1 MLAAAKSL
9 LIHSNVEQIYLLI
22 EDDEFPFELPP
33 EVTTI
38 NISNQQYFPSTGPN
52 FRSRFTYMA
61 LIRAALTKV
70 FPTLD
75 KILSLDVDTIVNE
88 NISELW
94 DIDLSN
100 YYFAAC
106 REPDAALSTDDYLT
120 INAGVMMINLNK
132 LRTDKKDDEII
143 NALNTKYYKFDMQDA
158 YPEFCQGSILTL
170 PPDYNVNDYT
180 EYKNAHYRKIIH
192 YAGIKDWIHKP
203 LVQKYRN
210 IEIQYNQLDNYNL
223 DIIIPSYNDKK
234 GLIRTLNSIY
244 YPEMLNWI
252 TITIVDDCSNF
263 DYTDIIQQFPKINL
277 IKQDKN
283 KGPGNAR
290 KVGIKN
296 TSNPYIMF
304 IDCGDIILSKYCFNM
319 IHDELDSNRMPDIY
333 EWQWIN
339 DDTHK
344 VSHSYEPS
352 TPAKIYKREFLEIYE
367 LYPYD
372 EGVGSYAAEDCGL
385 NFTCY
390 SLLEDFA
397 YEEST
402 PHFKHIK
409 IPIYRTVTNQNSL
422 TYKNNKEFNYTS
434 VPGIIVNAIYYAKNC
449 ERLNIHTDI
458 INNKLSLYIVDIYRL
473 FLKCLK
479 NRPELAEEYW
489 DYIKK
494 FYNEVYYKYE
504 NYSTYR
510 TMYFRTQLKE
520 MLKYIDRPNIIRF
533 INDIK
538 NNDKIPEYYYLTIF

>member
-1 MLAAAKSL
+1 
-9 LIHSNVEQIYLLI
+9 
-22 EDDEFPFELPP
+22 
-33 EVTTI
+33 
-38 NISNQQYFPSTGPN
+38 
-52 FRSRFTYMA
+52 MA

-106 REPDAALSTDDYLT
+106 REPEATLSTDTYLT

-132 LRTDKKDDEII
+132 LRADKKDDEII

-158 YPEFCQGSILTL
+158 YPEFCQGAILIL

-180 EYKNAHYRKIIH
+180 EYKKAHYRKIIH
-192 YAGIKDWIHKP
+192 YAGIKDWMHKP
-203 LVQKYRN
+203 LVKKYKN
-210 IEIQYNQLDNYNL
+210 IEIQYNQPDNYNL
-223 DIIIPSYNDKK
+223 DIIIPSYNDKD

-244 YPEMLNWI
+244 YPEILNWI

-263 DYTDIIQQFPKINL
+263 DYTDIIHQFPKINL

-304 IDCGDIILSKYCFNM
+304 VDCGDIILSKYCFNM

-339 DDTHK
+339 DDTNK
-344 VSHSYEPS
+344 VSCSYEPS

-390 SLLEDFA
+390 SLLEDFE

-409 IPIYRTVTNQNSL
+409 IPIYRTVVNQNSL

-434 VPGIIVNAIYYAKNC
+434 VPGTIVNAIYYAKNC

-458 INNKLSLYIVDIYRL
+458 INDKLSLYIVDIYKL

-489 DYIKK
+489 HYIKK

-510 TMYFRTQLKE
+510 TMYFKAQLK
-520 MLKYIDRPNIIRF
+520 
-533 INDIK
+533 
-538 NNDKIPEYYYLTIF
+538 